1 MKESKKEYITDTK
14 NDTGDIRIPSTEGSY
29 ENNIMRKPYVNKFDS
44 LDERLKFL
52 EECNVLNQTQEETE
66 NLNSPISNK

>member
-1 MKESKKEYITDTK
+1 
-14 NDTGDIRIPSTEGSY
+14 
-29 ENNIMRKPYVNKFDS
+29 MRKPYVNKFDS

>member
-1 MKESKKEYITDTK
+1 
-14 NDTGDIRIPSTEGSY
+14 
-29 ENNIMRKPYVNKFDS
+29 MRKPYVNKFDS

-66 NLNSPISNK
+66 NLNSPISNKQTESSIYNFFTQKFPM